1 MDQVTSSEDKKVRCV
16 QFNDRVYTVG
26 GLRTKNGFE
35 WRPFSS
41 QQKSEHR
48 HGGSDVT
55 SHDSQQ
61 LQAGLHEQVETA
73 GQNISNSLQQSAA
86 VTVADGGSVTGCS
99 RGVSTAVTDLTTVN
113 SWSQSSGQATAAWLC
128 PANVQLTKAPCEAA
142 SVVQQMISRY
152 QVTSQQHGDD
162 KLVFEDGLTH
172 LRNLYENQLASSRLD
187 YERRCLLC
195 ASSVTKSHYPLH
207 LV

>member
-1 MDQVTSSEDKKVRCV
+1 MDQVTSNEEKKVRCV

-48 HGGSDVT
+48 HSSSDVT
-55 SHDSQQ
+55 SRDSQQ
-61 LQAGLHEQVETA
+61 LQAGLHEHVETA
-73 GQNISNSLQQSAA
+73 RQNITNSLQQLTA
-86 VTVADGGSVTGCS
+86 ADGGSVTGCS

-113 SWSQSSGQATAAWLC
+113 GWSQSSGQATTAWMC
-128 PANVQLTKAPCEAA
+128 PANVQLSKAPCEAA

-152 QVTSQQHGDD
+152 QVTSQQQSDD

-172 LRNLYENQLASSRLD
+172 LRNLYESQLASSRSD
-187 YERRCLLC
+187 TTIHTVYYAALL
-195 ASSVTKSHYPLH
+195 L
-207 LV
+207 